1 MTTKYEKIVK
11 QMKALLDKFRNNP
24 IEIIGTVL
32 TCISVIAFLL
42 AVKLNVEV
50 LLLCGIILMVLGPAI
65 LIISWVINK
74 KLHKKADRLIGI
86 GATWLV
92 FFVFGVGYWLAN
104 IMIWISLALILIG
117 IALPIINWIIKKLN

>member
-1 MTTKYEKIVK
+1 
-11 QMKALLDKFRNNP
+11 MKTLLDKFRNNP

-74 KLHKKADRLIGI
+74 KLHKKADKLVGI

-92 FFVFGVGYWLAN
+92 FFVFAAGHWLGN
-104 IMIWISLALILIG
+104 IMTWISLALILIG